1 MLLYIEM
8 EAGGSTQPLRLV
20 LEDDGSETIEG
31 IKQMI
36 HTKQGTNVGGFAAS
50 LAGVVLISV
59 PLHYCAVANVC
70 LIDRSN
76 AHATPH
82 VQRRSP

>member
-8 EAGGSTQPLRLV
+8 EAGGSTQRLRLV

-31 IKQMI
+31 VKQMI

-50 LAGVVLISV
+50 LAGVV
-59 PLHYCAVANVC
+59 
-70 LIDRSN
+70 
-76 AHATPH
+76 
-82 VQRRSP
+82 